1 MVDIKKVL
9 DAWLMVER
17 LSEGDINIKDKN
29 LLSLSNAIDNDY
41 LLLIENNLPTKE
53 EFKKKG
59 GFVIYVDIFPF
70 EDVVRKVIV
79 NKGKTYEGEF
89 SKSFKFGFSLYFNA
103 NSDFLPDKTFV
114 TVSRYILEN
123 NKVPSAE
130 EFETYETDIQN
141 KLDFLWSNV
150 KEEGQEFNQFIEYV
164 FQIYKINEGNV
175 RFKKIDNLESDIQNL
190 HSFFYLD
197 LMKVRNT
204 DSKNVSKYILG
215 EKSNRINLDV
225 EEKSN
230 HQYFFDILE
239 PLNYPLGR
247 FPSNTQYALSLMQQV
262 AVNLSIG
269 YDVEHMRSVN
279 GPPGTGKTTLLKDI
293 FAELVV
299 QQAQEILKL
308 SDKEMV
314 GNENTVY
321 YKNAT
326 IGIVPDSIAE
336 KNIVVASSNN
346 GAVQNIVKELPL
358 NSGIDNE
365 LLPQLLEVDYFNK
378 TVNNLYKQESTT
390 LNEFKDDNAIVQNTS
405 SENLYWGLF
414 SLEGGKKANIDLILR
429 ALDLVKVELK
439 EFVPNSNVYNDFKK
453 QLSEVQSYRQS
464 VQEQYENQNKKIS
477 QMKELEET
485 LPLCETKMHE
495 AEERLQRYRKNNA
508 SLIQEKEKVVQ
519 LLEND
524 ILEKNHNE
532 AKLKEKLVNLNQAW
546 ELHGLKY
553 SWWNIL
559 RFFDN
564 EFKNKNQYFREEL
577 SKLYIDKNIII
588 EERDRLEESLKDC
601 KNEIEKIKNNIFELE
616 DEFKRRVTIH
626 KEKSNSYTA
635 LKAELKNRMGLN
647 FSKSYEE
654 LQLNNPWFSE
664 EYRKMQSGLFV
675 SALKV
680 RKQFIYENRKN
691 INGAI
696 NIWKNRGTQDEALLN
711 IAWQWINF
719 VIPVIS
725 STFASFGNMFSRM
738 GKGSVGHLFIDEA
751 GQALP
756 QASVGA
762 IYRSKHIMV
771 VGDPSQIKPVLT
783 LEPRVLKAIGE
794 KYGVGERYLS
804 EDASTQTL
812 VDAASK
818 YGYYKNKEKTEWI
831 GIPLWVHRRCR
842 YPMFDISNNI
852 SYGGKMVQA
861 PGENLNGKADWYDVG
876 GEAYDKYV
884 KAQGELLEKKILEI
898 AKDRPE
904 VCNKDE
910 KDIIYVITPFKN
922 VAYKLAEQ
930 LKKINFT
937 RTDENNKVTNI
948 GTVHTFQGKEAE
960 IVFFVLGAD
969 SKSTGAAQWA
979 VGNSNPNIMNVAVT
993 RAKKEFYVIGD
1004 RKLYKSLQSEVVDI
1018 TDREIIRFN
1027 QLSN

>member
-1 MVDIKKVL
+1 MVEIKKVI
-9 DAWLMVER
+9 DAWRMVER
-17 LSEGDINIKDKN
+17 LSEGDINLKDKN
-29 LLSLSNAIDNDY
+29 LLSLSNAIDKDY

-70 EDVVRKVIV
+70 EDVVKKVIV
-79 NKGKTYEGEF
+79 NKSKAYEGEF
-89 SKSFKFGFSLYFNA
+89 SKSFKFGLSLYFNA

-114 TVSRYILEN
+114 TVSRYILES
-123 NKVPSAE
+123 NKVPLAE
-130 EFETYETDIQN
+130 EFEAYESDIQ
-141 KLDFLWSNV
+141 KKMDLLWSNV
-150 KEEGQEFNQFIEYV
+150 KEEGHGFNQFIEYI
-164 FQIYKINEGNV
+164 FQIYKINEESV

-197 LMKVRNT
+197 LMKVRNK

-225 EEKSN
+225 EDKSN
-230 HQYFFDILE
+230 HKYFLDILE
-239 PLNYPLGR
+239 PLNYPTGR
-247 FPSNTQYALSLMQQV
+247 FPSNTKYALSLMQQV

-299 QQAQEILKL
+299 QQAQEILNF
-308 SDKEMV
+308 SDKVMV

-321 YKNAT
+321 YKNAK

-365 LLPQLLEVDYFNK
+365 ILPQLLEVDYFNK
-378 TVNNLYKQESTT
+378 TVNNLYKQESATFA
-390 LNEFKDDNAIVQNTS
+390 ECKDDNADVQNSS

-414 SLEGGKKANIDLILR
+414 SLEGGKKTNIDLILR
-429 ALDLVKVELK
+429 ALNSVKDELE
-439 EFVPNSNVYNDFKK
+439 EFVPNPNVYNDFKK
-453 QLSEVQSYRQS
+453 QLSGVQSYRQA
-464 VQEQYENQNKKIS
+464 VQNQYEKQNQKIS

-485 LPLCETKMHE
+485 LPLFKTKMDE
-495 AEERLQRYRKNNA
+495 AEERLQRYRENNA
-508 SLIQEKEKVVQ
+508 SLIEEKEKAVQ
-519 LLEND
+519 LLESD

-532 AKLKEKLVNLNQAW
+532 MKLKEKLDNLNQAW
-546 ELHGLKY
+546 KLHGLKY
-553 SWWNIL
+553 SRWNIL

-577 SKLYIDKNIII
+577 SKLYVDKNIII
-588 EERDRLEESLKDC
+588 EERDSLEENLKSYND
-601 KNEIEKIKNNIFELE
+601 EIDKIRNDIFKLE
-616 DEFKRRVTIH
+616 DEFKRRVTMH
-626 KEKSNSYTA
+626 KEKSDSYES
-635 LKAELKNRMGLN
+635 LRAELKNIMGLD

-691 INGAI
+691 LNGAI

-725 STFASFGNMFSRM
+725 STFASFGNMFSKM
-738 GKGSVGHLFIDEA
+738 GEGSIGRLFIDEA

-783 LEPRVLKAIGE
+783 LEPSVLKAIGE
-794 KYGVGERYLS
+794 KYAVDERYLS

-852 SYGGKMVQA
+852 SYGGKMVQ
-861 PGENLNGKADWYDVG
+861 GLERNGKADWYDVG
-876 GEAYDKYV
+876 GEAQDKYV
-884 KAQGELLEKKILEI
+884 EAQGEFLEKKILEI

-904 VCNKDE
+904 VLNKNE

-937 RTDENNKVTNI
+937 RTDENDKVTNI

-1027 QLSN
+1027 QLSNQ

>member
-29 LLSLSNAIDNDY
+29 LLSLSNAIDKDY

-79 NKGKTYEGEF
+79 NKGKAYEGEF

-130 EFETYETDIQN
+130 EFETYETDIQ
-141 KLDFLWSNV
+141 KKMDFLWSNV
-150 KEEGQEFNQFIEYV
+150 KEEGQGFNQFIEYI
-164 FQIYKINEGNV
+164 FQIYKIDEGNL

-197 LMKVRNT
+197 LMKVRNK
-204 DSKNVSKYILG
+204 DLENVSKYILG

-225 EEKSN
+225 EDKSN

-247 FPSNTQYALSLMQQV
+247 FPSNTQHALSLMQQV

-321 YKNAT
+321 YKNAK

-429 ALDLVKVELK
+429 ALNSVKLELE
-439 EFVPNSNVYNDFKK
+439 EFIPNPNVYNDFKK
-453 QLSEVQSYRQS
+453 QLSDVQSYRQS

-485 LPLCETKMHE
+485 LPLCETKMYE
-495 AEERLQRYRKNNA
+495 AEERLQRYRENNA
-508 SLIQEKEKVVQ
+508 SLIEEKEKVVQ

-532 AKLKEKLVNLNQAW
+532 AKLKEKLANLNQAW

-616 DEFKRRVTIH
+616 DEFKCSVIIY
-626 KEKSNSYTA
+626 KEKSDSYTA
-635 LKAELKNRMGLN
+635 LKVELKNRMGLD

-664 EYRKMQSGLFV
+664 EYRKMQSELFV

-696 NIWKNRGTQDEALLN
+696 NIWKNRGTQDDELLN

-725 STFASFGNMFSRM
+725 STFASFGNMFSKM
-738 GKGSVGHLFIDEA
+738 GEGSVGRLFIDEA

-783 LEPRVLKAIGE
+783 LEPSVLKAIGE
-794 KYGVGERYLS
+794 KYGVDERYLS

-861 PGENLNGKADWYDVG
+861 PGKNLNGKADWYDVG
-876 GEAYDKYV
+876 GEAQDKYV
-884 KAQGELLEKKILEI
+884 EAQGEFLEKKILEI
-898 AKDRPE
+898 AESRPE
-904 VCNKDE
+904 VFDKDE

-922 VAYKLAEQ
+922 VAYKLAEK

-937 RTDENNKVTNI
+937 RRDENDKVTNI

-979 VGNSNPNIMNVAVT
+979 VGNSNPNIMNVAAT

-1004 RKLYKSLQSEVVDI
+1004 RKMYKALQSEVVDI
-1018 TDREIIRFN
+1018 TDREINRFN

>member
-1 MVDIKKVL
+1 MVEIKKVI

-29 LLSLSNAIDNDY
+29 LLSLSNAIDKDY

-70 EDVVRKVIV
+70 EDVVKKVIV
-79 NKGKTYEGEF
+79 NKSKTYEGEF
-89 SKSFKFGFSLYFNA
+89 SKTFKFGLSLYFNA

-114 TVSRYILEN
+114 TVSRYILES

-130 EFETYETDIQN
+130 EFEAYESDIQ
-141 KLDFLWSNV
+141 KKMDLLWSNV
-150 KEEGQEFNQFIEYV
+150 KEEGHGFNQFIEHI
-164 FQIYKINEGNV
+164 FQIYKINEENV

-197 LMKVRNT
+197 LMTARNK

-225 EEKSN
+225 EDKSN
-230 HQYFFDILE
+230 HKYFLDILE
-239 PLNYPLGR
+239 PLNYPAGR
-247 FPSNTQYALSLMQQV
+247 FPSNTKYALSLMQQV

-269 YDVEHMRSVN
+269 YDVEHIRSVN

-299 QQAQEILKL
+299 QQAEEILKF
-308 SDKEMV
+308 SDKVMV

-321 YKNAT
+321 YKNAK

-378 TVNNLYKQESTT
+378 TVNNLYKQESAT
-390 LNEFKDDNAIVQNTS
+390 LNEFKDDNTDVQNTS

-414 SLEGGKKANIDLILR
+414 SLEGGKKTNIDLILR
-429 ALDLVKVELK
+429 ALNSVKVELE
-439 EFVPNSNVYNDFKK
+439 EFVSNPNVYNDFKK
-453 QLSEVQSYRQS
+453 QLSEVQSYRQA
-464 VQEQYENQNKKIS
+464 VQNQHEKQNQKIA
-477 QMKELEET
+477 QMKELKET
-485 LPLCETKMHE
+485 LPLFKTKMHE
-495 AEERLQRYRKNNA
+495 AEERLQRYRENNA
-508 SLIQEKEKVVQ
+508 SLIEEKEKAVQ
-519 LLEND
+519 LLERD

-532 AKLKEKLVNLNQAW
+532 EKLKEKLANLNQAW
-546 ELHGLKY
+546 ELHELKY
-553 SWWNIL
+553 SRWNIL

-564 EFKNKNQYFREEL
+564 EFKNKNQYFREEM

-588 EERDRLEESLKDC
+588 EERDCLEKSLKDC

-616 DEFKRRVTIH
+616 DKFKCSEIIF
-626 KEKSNSYTA
+626 KEKSDSYAA
-635 LKAELKNRMGLN
+635 LDAELKNRIGLD

-664 EYRKMQSGLFV
+664 EYRKMQSELFV

-691 INGAI
+691 LNGAI
-696 NIWKNRGTQDEALLN
+696 NIWKKRGTHDEVLLN

-738 GKGSVGHLFIDEA
+738 GEGSVGRLFIDEA

-794 KYGVGERYLS
+794 KYGVDERYLS

-852 SYGGKMVQA
+852 SYGGKMVQG
-861 PGENLNGKADWYDVG
+861 PKENLNGKADWYDVG
-876 GEAYDKYV
+876 GEAHDKYV
-884 KAQGELLEKKILEI
+884 EAQGEFLEKKILEI
-898 AKDRPE
+898 AEDRPE
-904 VCNKDE
+904 VFDKDE

-922 VAYKLAEQ
+922 VAYKLAEK

-948 GTVHTFQGKEAE
+948 GTVHTFRGKEAE

-979 VGNSNPNIMNVAVT
+979 VGNSNPNIMNVAAT

-1004 RKLYKSLQSEVVDI
+1004 RKMYKALQSEVVDI
-1018 TDREIIRFN
+1018 TDREINRFN